1 MRKLIL
7 LFTLL
12 VGSLALGQ
20 EDVPY
25 KVLGYYKNIDG
36 ELLKIYK
43 DSYTVRF
50 TRTKDVVVLA
60 AGTIS
65 MDSGELLITR
75 NDKDDQYK
83 LVFYVGTTNI
93 VIYKPRST
101 QAWVWYRIR

>member
-1 MRKLIL
+1 MVG
-7 LFTLL
+7 TL
-12 VGSLALGQ
+12 AFGQ
-20 EDVPY
+20 EAVPY

-36 ELLKIYK
+36 ELLQIYR
-43 DSYTVRF
+43 DFDTVRF
-50 TRTKDVVVLA
+50 TRTKDVEVLA

-75 NDKDDQYK
+75 NDKNDQYK

-101 QAWVWYRIR
+101 QAWVWYRIQ